1 MVSEMDIFHLMSA
14 QDGGKKCIFALR
26 ISVYKGESKNILER
40 KMENTK
46 ALNHNFATI
55 ANGMLFIWW
64 GMVIM
69 IDPLTIGMGAVGT
82 AVIMLGVNVA
92 RLLLGIRTKGSTTVV
107 GIIALVWGVMDMV
120 LNPTIEL
127 SFAIMLIVIGLVTI
141 ASLLIRTKTK

>member
-1 MVSEMDIFHLMSA
+1 
-14 QDGGKKCIFALR
+14 
-26 ISVYKGESKNILER
+26 
-40 KMENTK
+40 MENTK

-69 IDPLTIGMGAVGT
+69 IDPLTLGMGAVGT
-82 AVIMLGVNVA
+82 GVIMLGVNVA
-92 RLLLGIRTKGSTTVV
+92 RLLLGIRTRGSTTVV

>member
-1 MVSEMDIFHLMSA
+1 
-14 QDGGKKCIFALR
+14 
-26 ISVYKGESKNILER
+26 
-40 KMENTK
+40 MENTK

-55 ANGMLFIWW
+55 GNGMLFIWW

-69 IDPLTIGMGAVGT
+69 IDPLTIGMGAVGSG
-82 AVIMLGVNVA
+82 VIMLGVNVA
-92 RLLLGIRTKGSTTVV
+92 RLLLGIRAKGSTTVV